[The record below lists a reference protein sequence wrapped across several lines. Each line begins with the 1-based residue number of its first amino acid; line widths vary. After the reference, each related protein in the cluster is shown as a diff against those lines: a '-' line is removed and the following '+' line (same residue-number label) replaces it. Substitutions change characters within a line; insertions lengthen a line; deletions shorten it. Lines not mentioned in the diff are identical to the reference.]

1 MTRLYEVE
9 LTREQRASF
18 YVLADNEDDLLQQLN
33 DGLDDVLDEDDWVV
47 SIFPSRTWTE
57 VDSSL
62 GQHVWSGGEDG
73 EWVDPVGAL

>member
-18 YVLADNEDDLLQQLN
+18 YVLAGNEDDLLQQLN

-62 GQHVWSGGEDG
+62 GQQVWSGGEDG
-73 EWVDPVGAL
+73 EWVDPVGAP